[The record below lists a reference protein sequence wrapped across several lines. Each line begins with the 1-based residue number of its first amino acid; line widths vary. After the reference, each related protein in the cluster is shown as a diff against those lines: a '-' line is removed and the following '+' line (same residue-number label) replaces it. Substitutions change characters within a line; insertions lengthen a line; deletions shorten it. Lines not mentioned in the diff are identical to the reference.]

1 MRRQVLGEPCSR
13 LTQAPFTRKTL
24 VMETWW
30 HCVSRTMLT
39 VGGSWVRSLHVAGV
53 DGGEREALSLSIP
66 RSSGD
71 GEEGFLLEG
80 VRVV

>member
-1 MRRQVLGEPCSR
+1 MRPQALGELCSR
-13 LTQAPFTRKTL
+13 LTQAPFSRKTL
-24 VMETWW
+24 AMETWW

-39 VGGSWVRSLHVAGV
+39 VGGNWVRLLHV
-53 DGGEREALSLSIP
+53 DGGEREALSPSIP